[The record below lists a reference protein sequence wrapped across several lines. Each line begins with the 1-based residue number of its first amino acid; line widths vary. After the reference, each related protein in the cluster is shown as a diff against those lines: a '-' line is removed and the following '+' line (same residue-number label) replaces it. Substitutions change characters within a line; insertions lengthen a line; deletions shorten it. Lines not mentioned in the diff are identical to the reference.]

1 MKNIF
6 NKKNITN
13 ALLIGFFLVLLFVPS
28 AKALMIRGLM
38 ELGLF
43 RPGVESTVEDS
54 GAAVAADLSGIQFK
68 DASGKVIDLGDLK
81 GKVVF
86 LNFWATW
93 CPPCLAEMPSVN
105 KLYEQFK
112 DDKDVVFILVDADSE
127 LPKAQKY
134 MDKKSYKLPV
144 YQVNSPIPESIFKGS
159 LPTTVV
165 FDKKGR
171 LAYNEVGAANYA
183 SKAFIEFIKKLK
195 ASNI

>member
-1 MKNIF
+1 MKKIF
-6 NKKNITN
+6 NKGNIIN
-13 ALLIGFFLVLLFVPS
+13 ILLIGVFLALIFVPS

-38 ELGLF
+38 EIGLF
-43 RPGVESTVEDS
+43 RPGIGSPAETTVP
-54 GAAVAADLSGIQFK
+54 AQAKDLGGIKFK
-68 DASGKVIDLGDLK
+68 DADGRIIDLGSLK

-112 DDKDVVFILVDADSE
+112 ADKNVVFILVDADSDFV
-127 LPKAQKY
+127 KAQKY
-134 MDKKSYKLPV
+134 MDRKGYKLPV
-144 YQVNSPIPESIFKGS
+144 HQVDSNIPEEIFKGS

-165 FDKKGR
+165 FDKLGR
-171 LAYNEVGAANYA
+171 VAYNEVGAANYA
-183 SKAFIEFIKKLK
+183 SEKFVDFIKALV

>member
-1 MKNIF
+1 MKKIF
-6 NKKNITN
+6 NKKNIVN
-13 ALLIGFFLVLLFVPS
+13 ALFIAVFLVLMFVPA

-38 ELGLF
+38 EIGLF
-43 RPGVESTVEDS
+43 SADVKEKPVSEADTS
-54 GAAVAADLSGIQFK
+54 GDLSGIRFK
-68 DASGKVIDLGDLK
+68 DASGKEIDLGSLK

-105 KLYEQFK
+105 KLYNQFAN
-112 DDKDVVFILVDADSE
+112 DKDVVFILVDADSDFG
-127 LPKAQKY
+127 KAQKY
-134 MDKKSYKLPV
+134 MHRKGYKLPV
-144 YQVNSPIPESIFKGS
+144 YNASGSIPETIFKGS

-171 LAYNEVGAANYA
+171 IAYNEAGAANYG
-183 SKAFIEFIKKLK
+183 SEKFIDFIKKLK